1 VVFVGLS
8 YYRDIGREFIV
19 GYTPDWIP
27 EDELALLKSQ
37 PKASPSALDN
47 EKLAMQI
54 FRDNLPLAAE
64 VIGDLMVNGEKEST
78 RLNAAKYITE
88 RVLGRVGDNVTSS
101 ATDPWDNL
109 FGAVAR
115 EPTAEERAAGTR
127 VSRI

>member
-1 VVFVGLS
+1 
-8 YYRDIGREFIV
+8 V

-27 EDELALLKSQ
+27 EDELKLLQSQ
-37 PKASPSALDN
+37 PKASPSLQDN

-88 RVLGRVGDNVTSS
+88 RVLGRVGEN
-101 ATDPWDNL
+101 ATGAGGDVWDNL
-109 FGAVAR
+109 FGSVAR

>member
-1 VVFVGLS
+1 M
-8 YYRDIGREFIV
+8 GRV
-19 GYTPDWIP
+19 PDWMP
-27 EDELALLKSQ
+27 EEELRLLEAQ
-37 PKASPSALDN
+37 PKISPSVKDN
-47 EKLAMQI
+47 EKIAMQI

-88 RVLGRVGDNVTSS
+88 RVLGRTPENAGQAQGDV
-101 ATDPWDNL
+101 WDDL
-109 FGAVAR
+109 FGSVAR